1 MKPSNVSLYEDMI
14 HAPDFKEEKRYTLSV
29 EIMTDSYL
37 DGKLVDELSLPER
50 CAIINVHRDGKNLSS
65 IVPSAAWVLT
75 IVFGMRTGVSPKR
88 ITTRSFIYEDV
99 LAGYALCAFATIFF
113 RFTSLANQQ

>member
-1 MKPSNVSLYEDMI
+1 MI

-50 CAIINVHRDGKNLSS
+50 CVIINVHRDGKNL
-65 IVPSAAWVLT
+65 VPAGTRLPPGDQVQIEMDSQDIEKLYEPL
-75 IVFGMRTGVSPKR
+75 VSMAN
-88 ITTRSFIYEDV
+88 IY
-99 LAGYALCAFATIFF
+99 
-113 RFTSLANQQ
+113 

>member
-50 CAIINVHRDGKNLSS
+50 CVIINVHRDGKSGPRRNSFDSGDQVQIEMDSQDIEKLYE
-65 IVPSAAWVLT
+65 PL
-75 IVFGMRTGVSPKR
+75 VSMAN
-88 ITTRSFIYEDV
+88 IY
-99 LAGYALCAFATIFF
+99 
-113 RFTSLANQQ
+113 